1 VSQSVVGSVVGI
13 GQGIK
18 DTGNALG
25 DIWYAA
31 FSSGK
36 ATLDWVSGKISTSD
50 YSNILEANAA
60 TRRSIGIGF
69 VSGAVENTINIS
81 SPVGGLGI
89 IGQLWYIETG
99 DTSIS
104 DVTSN
109 LFQRKDDYLIDT
121 FNLNEEQFNNG
132 KAGANTYVMVAGLAI
147 SLGSSINA
155 RSSGYV
161 SVADT
166 PIADPYRMSYSGNAQ
181 VQMQGFTS
189 TSEAIAFAQNR
200 PASLMR
206 KVAGEGSS
214 QATKLYHSAGDNV
227 ADIIVENGFRTD
239 LPNPQAAFNNNRFG
253 RGVYLADSPATAL
266 AERPGGIILEVDANL
281 GKSLDVT
288 NRGILDYDMGH
299 AIERGARKHGYDSII
314 FNSAQRSGGINTVI
328 LDPNNI
334 KKVTK

>member
-1 VSQSVVGSVVGI
+1 MSQSIVGI
-13 GQGIK
+13 GQSIK
-18 DTGNALG
+18 GAGDALG
-25 DIWYAA
+25 DSWYAD
-31 FSSGK
+31 FSNLKS
-36 ATLDWVSGKISTSD
+36 TVDWVSGDISFSEYCQIVENNEKTK
-50 YSNILEANAA
+50 
-60 TRRSIGIGF
+60 RSIEVGFYNGVFEKVVNGNPVVQTQNLIGT
-69 VSGAVENTINIS
+69 V
-81 SPVGGLGI
+81 
-89 IGQLWYIETG
+89 QYICTG
-99 DTSIS
+99 DTSVL
-104 DVTSN
+104 DVTGN
-109 LFQRKDDYLIDT
+109 FNKQKDEFLIET
-121 FNLNEEQFNNG
+121 FNLNEEHFYNG
-132 KAGANTYVMVAGLAI
+132 ESAANTTWMVGELLL
-147 SLGSSINA
+147 SLYCIRASS
-155 RSSGYV
+155 STPSL
-161 SVADT
+161 SDT

-189 TSEAIAFAQNR
+189 SSEAIAFAQNR

-253 RGVYLADSPATAL
+253 RGVYLSDSPATAL

-281 GKSLDVT
+281 GKFLDVT

-299 AIERGARKHGYDSII
+299 AIARGARKHGYDSII